1 MACSIFRVRGYAA
14 FAGTLLLFV
23 SSMVRS
29 EVVVDDPL
37 AVEVHQ
43 PRACLAACR
52 ELGSGFR
59 LGACVY
65 SCAISLLECH
75 SESRD
80 KRAQRRGQCRQNDDA
95 DTRSGC
101 QGESSVGFKGCAVTL
116 VPARQGLAPV
126 PQLPAGT
133 PADMSLLDPAERAVI
148 EAADRRAAA
157 VRNREL
163 VLRVAGRRR
172 VPVRIVQTHHAFGFG
187 FPIDKRNFDG
197 DPEGLAFF
205 ESITRD
211 QFDLAVLSSNA
222 KWARVEPVRFPD
234 PEYNYDLVDAD
245 VEWAVEDNDFEVKGH
260 TLMWGISPLITDSG
274 VPPWLVGAYG
284 VFPQP
289 LLGEDRTFV
298 RERLKAH
305 VVGIMQ
311 RYDDVIATWDVTNET
326 LQPLG
331 KWFELAF
338 AGEDIVSQMYQW
350 AREAKPDAT
359 LVFNEWIDEVFTG
372 LDVTEYGLPPV
383 LGTAPTAA
391 DVRDRVIELLDQGVP
406 IDVLGQQAHFAP
418 AAAFAPE
425 VLRELLG
432 LEFDL
437 DGRTQID
444 DYAVA
449 LDTLAE
455 TGLPIHI
462 TETNFIA
469 PQDPELR
476 AAHAEGLMRVWWGHP
491 SVQRIVF
498 WGPWN
503 AVAGRRE
510 FDVGLWDD
518 AGELS
523 RHGEAVLS
531 LINDRW
537 RTDVT
542 VTPHWRRAVRLE
554 AVRGDYATQWSVK
567 GEPVYATFSVARG
580 DGARRVVLVEPR
592 L

>member
-1 MACSIFRVRGYAA
+1 MTCSIFRARRCAA
-14 FAGTLLLFV
+14 VAGTLLLLV

-29 EVVVDDPL
+29 EAAVDDP
-37 AVEVHQ
+37 AVVEVRQ

-52 ELGSGFR
+52 ALGSGFR
-59 LGACVY
+59 LGACTY
-65 SCAISLLECH
+65 SCAISLLECRG
-75 SESRD
+75 ESRD
-80 KRAQRRGQCRQNDDA
+80 KGARRLDECRQSDDA
-95 DTRSGC
+95 DARSSC
-101 QGESSVGFKGCAVTL
+101 RGESSVGFEGCAVTL
-116 VPARQGLAPV
+116 VPARRGLAPV
-126 PQLPAGT
+126 PQLPTGV
-133 PADMSLLDPAERAVI
+133 PADMSLLDAAERAAI
-148 EAADRRAAA
+148 ETADQRAAA

-172 VPVRIVQTHHAFGFG
+172 VPVRIVQTHHEFGFG

-197 DPEGLAFF
+197 DPEGLA
-205 ESITRD
+205 
-211 QFDLAVLSSNA
+211 
-222 KWARVEPVRFPD
+222 
-234 PEYNYDLVDAD
+234 
-245 VEWAVEDNDFEVKGH
+245 
-260 TLMWGISPLITDSG
+260 
-274 VPPWLVGAYG
+274 
-284 VFPQP
+284 
-289 LLGEDRTFV
+289 
-298 RERLKAH
+298 
-305 VVGIMQ
+305 
-311 RYDDVIATWDVTNET
+311 TNET

-338 AGEDIVSQMYQW
+338 AGEDTVSQMYYW

-372 LDVTEYGLPPV
+372 LDVTKYGLPPD

-425 VLRELLG
+425 KLRELLWPG

-437 DGRTQID
+437 DSRTQID

-455 TGLPIHI
+455 AGLPIHI

-498 WGPWN
+498 CGPWN

-542 VTPHWRRAVRLE
+542 VKPHWRRSVRLE
-554 AVRGDYATQWSVK
+554 AVRGDYAAQWSVK
-567 GEPVYATFSVARG
+567 GEPVYATFSVSRG
-580 DGARRVVLVEPR
+580 HGARRVVLVEPR